1 MVKTLRGWL
10 GFVILLSAGCAQTPP
25 PPPPPPPVVAEP
37 TPQPATFVHHV
48 EWRGQTLGAIARWY
62 TGKFENWK
70 KLTKPVNPD
79 LTRCCSSLRVG
90 REVTIPRELL
100 ARTDPMP
107 KPQPKPAVKPGA
119 GASAEAKE
127 TPKEAGEEASAEGAK
142 GEPAEEA
149 SPPPAIVSEAPV
161 TTTAPPAAAANIGSA
176 SGKVKLKGSS
186 WDVADGIAYP
196 GDGNTVEVA
205 LSSKPFNRKEF
216 VKDGKLD
223 SFDVMRH
230 RMDTDASTITLKVEG
245 DGSMNCMD
253 VLLESGGGTT
263 CGSAQKEALKLAT
276 HTAETIAGSFTLQDG
291 EDKVDVRFDLPITH
305 EVKRAGSAL
314 PPGGGEPGKAVL
326 ANFAAMRSGD
336 LEKMKAVASPDKRQE
351 MESAKMP
358 EGDQKAMLEF
368 MKAMAPTDVKIL
380 GGTVDGDSALVDYKG
395 KRSGEPTTG
404 TAELRRIDGKWYMVS
419 DSSK

>member
-1 MVKTLRGWL
+1 MVKKLWGWA
-10 GFVILLSAGCAQTPP
+10 GFVVLLSAGCAQKPP
-25 PPPPPPPVVAEP
+25 PPPPPPPVAAEP
-37 TPQPATFVHHV
+37 TPEPTFVHHV

-79 LTRCCSSLRVG
+79 LERCCSTLRVG
-90 REVTIPRELL
+90 RDVSIPRELL
-100 ARTDPMP
+100 VRTDPMP
-107 KPQPKPAVKPGA
+107 KPQASAKPAVKPGA

-127 TPKEAGEEASAEGAK
+127 SASAEVAK
-142 GEPAEEA
+142 EEPAEET
-149 SPPPAIVSEAPV
+149 SPPPAIVSEAPG
-161 TTTAPPAAAANIGSA
+161 TASAPPASAAANGSA
-176 SGKVKLKGSS
+176 SGEVKVKGTS
-186 WDVADGIAYP
+186 WNVADGIAYP

-223 SFDVMRH
+223 SFDIMRH
-230 RMDTDASTITLKVEG
+230 RMDTDANTITLKVEG

-253 VLLESGGGTT
+253 FLLESGGGTS
-263 CGSAQKEALKLAT
+263 CGSAEKEGLKLAK
-276 HTAETIAGSFTLQDG
+276 HTADTIAGTFTLQDAA
-291 EDKVDVRFDLPITH
+291 DKVDVRFDLPISR
-305 EVKRAGSAL
+305 EAKRAGSQL

-336 LEKMKAVASPDKRQE
+336 LEKMKAVAAPDKRQE
-351 MESAKMP
+351 MDAAKMA

-395 KRSGEPTTG
+395 KRSGQPTKG
-404 TAELRRIDGKWYMVS
+404 TAELRRVDGKWYMVS